1 MRAKEMRDMGLD
13 ELQQKRTEFKDEF
26 FHLTLRRAT
35 GQLESPMKLRQS
47 RRDLA
52 RLETVIGELR
62 RAAERKDDHE

>member
-1 MRAKEMRDMGLD
+1 MRAKELRDLSPA
-13 ELQQKRTEFKDEF
+13 ELRQKRTECKEEI

-52 RLETVIGELR
+52 RVETVL
-62 RAAERKDDHE
+62 AERRSLAGKEGSHE